1 MECSTLLQIILM
13 AFFRSFFFFLGGGG
27 AGGYIDLLWVV
38 PANTGIF

>member
-13 AFFRSFFFFLGGGG
+13 AFFLSFFFFFFGGG
-27 AGGYIDLLWVV
+27 GGYIDLLWVM